1 LLEQPDNVYDYAKK
15 FFSYFNYQKDTIKYK
30 PLVLSGCS
38 GVGKVFSLNY
48 RQGTLVKKLLQ
59 KYPDNFELSISY
71 TTRNAREGEVHGRE
85 YYFVKKE
92 DFEKVTY
99 CFM

>member
-1 LLEQPDNVYDYAKK
+1 M
-15 FFSYFNYQKDTIKYK
+15 
-30 PLVLSGCS
+30 
-38 GVGKVFSLNY
+38 
-48 RQGTLVKKLLQ
+48 KKLLA
-59 KYPDNFELSISY
+59 KYSEIFELSISY

-99 CFM
+99 FFTYRY